1 MFGWNIA
8 RLAEVMVSK
17 WFIRRACKF
26 LLKKKLGKFI
36 LGDIDLD
43 QLNVQLIN
51 GTIQLSNLALNV
63 DYVNQKF
70 GASAAVIVKEGSIG
84 SLLIKM
90 PWNGKGCEVV
100 VDELELVLAPCAGN
114 KKQAPEETSVPHQDG
129 KNYNSQGMGKLEHE
143 VVDQSALSTSLEVHE
158 GVKTIAKMVKRLLS
172 SFHVLVKKL
181 LVAFDPCLEKNESKS
196 RIDRALVL
204 RIAEIE
210 GGTCTSEDDGNP
222 QNFLGICQLTNFVK
236 LQGAI
241 FELLKMDG
249 IDDQTRVAF
258 DPGTTSGGCISA
270 CTSNVTT
277 PILMGERGG
286 FSGTLKLSIPWRNG
300 SLDMRKVDADV
311 YIDPMELKVSPNSI
325 QWLLYLS
332 DLFRISGEDGH
343 MLQCQSPALGTI
355 SFSNDKLNRIDS
367 AASEFYSSVEA
378 ESGTDALLPGSQF
391 ISDWVPLS
399 KDGDQRDGEEPD
411 FGTSIDQFFECLDE
425 MRSSQSALGNSG
437 MWNWTYSVFSTITA
451 ASNLASGS
459 LHISA
464 EQQHVETNFKSTIA
478 GISVLFSLNDE
489 DTRPAHDLKNEKIN
503 ICSSVHYLTAECQH
517 ILLVLEVCH
526 RETKFEATVEHIEV
540 ADHFSPALM
549 DFDLHG
555 RCPQVCDQN
564 LSILNLQADVQG
576 ALPLC
581 VISPKDPDTAIS
593 PGLVDPDSSF
603 SVLDSTP
610 SRTTD
615 TVVAKDDIV
624 RVTLL
629 KTSGTSHLRFISS
642 SSYLDGNLIVQ
653 PSFVLKLPPFI
664 LWVNFHLIS
673 MVLDLSKDIEKSH
686 EVNVT
691 MNDFSSRTTND
702 EHIGEVKRS
711 ASTYVATVAPKQS
724 LKGNIFVPIARVI
737 LCFPFDNFQ
746 VGNYLFWN
754 QFIALDF
761 SSPSVS
767 NNELNQDTSLIQY
780 SSFQKSHS
788 STNSCAV
795 HLNVGNLDIYLITSA
810 SDDNSGA
817 NPLQRRK
824 FFAEHILSILNG
836 IGCFSVISMHWQDGS
851 VTGPQIANTAKL
863 LATSEDLRSR
873 KKLEGKGY
881 VFATFSMVEDID
893 STRQEMVQSS
903 AFLIHVRL
911 SPVTI
916 NLGASQ
922 YRTFLRLLKQAADD
936 LSHFTS
942 DSPQIGED
950 DLVSQTSIVVEC
962 DSVEVLASLDAV
974 EENKGSIQQELAG
987 SWHHLKLKILKLEML
1002 SVSNIGGL
1010 KDANF
1015 LWIAHGEGK
1024 LWGSIT
1030 GAPGQELLLIS
1041 CSNSTMRR
1049 GDGEGSNALSSRF
1062 AGSDIIHMWD
1072 PESCHSFTSI
1082 TIRCGTIVGIG
1093 GRLDWFGSI
1102 FSFFSMPSSE
1112 SEKATDK
1119 NSEEGNFGRSESGG
1133 SSFILNLVDIGL
1145 SYEPFAKNSVVHEGS
1160 ESEFDAMQ
1168 EKEEKYEEHIS
1179 ALLSASSFSLSNMT
1193 KVNCSEIGYKIRLQ
1207 DLGLLICAASGP
1219 ESGLGTYSVEHLRK
1233 LGYVKVAGLGLLEA
1247 ILKTNCNDGLL
1258 WEIESCESHIFVD
1271 TCHDTTSALMR
1282 LAAQFQRLFAPDVE
1296 ESIVHLQTRWNN
1308 VQRAQRGNDI
1318 NDETIVFSSDYEP
1331 STSQVLISD
1340 AEAKNSQRPFG
1351 LMDEICE
1358 DAFHLDANTS
1368 GQSQSC
1374 GSLLNASFEGSPLG
1388 EACNFQKESPEILSD
1403 ELCSSGPVP
1412 EIGFDSNQ
1420 SSSFQKGCP
1429 PELIEGYCWAE
1440 PRSLSEL
1447 SVSSQLLSDILS
1459 HKPENT
1465 SHGDI
1470 GRKYSGWYNE
1480 DSLRIVENHISD
1492 VNEQNGPEQSAGF
1505 HVSSDRRRPDNCK
1518 KAKGRAVFKNMN
1530 VRWRMY
1536 AGSDWLDLGNALH
1549 ATCTARRDTT
1559 SCLELELS
1567 EMDFQYDIFADGD
1580 VCVSKLSLSI
1590 QDFHLYDNSR
1600 DAPWK
1605 LVLGLY
1611 HSRNHPRGSSSKAF
1625 KLDLEAVRPDPST
1638 PLEEYRLCIA
1648 LLPMLLHLHQGQL
1661 DFLISFFGGKSLPM
1675 DQSSHVPLDLEEPK
1689 VLVTRDGCYGG
1700 RSIAEEALLPYF
1712 QASGLYSVYK
1722 FDIWPLLVRV
1732 DYSPSHVDL
1741 AALRGGKYVELV
1753 NLIPWKGVELQL
1765 KHVHA
1770 VGIYGWRS
1778 VCETIVGEWLE
1789 DISQNQIHKLLRG
1802 LPTIRSIVAVG
1813 SGAAKLVSLPIKN
1826 YKKDR
1831 RLLKGMQ
1838 RGTIAFLRS
1847 ISLEAVGL
1855 GVHLA
1860 AGAHEILLQAEYIM
1874 TSIPP
1879 SVPWHAQSRVR
1890 TNVRSN
1896 QPKSAKQGIR
1906 LACESLSDG
1915 LGKSASALVRT
1926 PLKTY
1931 RRGDGAGSA
1940 LVTAVKAAPVAAIA
1954 PASATARAVRY
1965 TLLGVRNSLDP
1976 EHKKESMEKYLGPS
1990 QPWEHS

>member
-1 MFGWNIA
+1 MFRWNIA
-8 RLAEVMVSK
+8 RSAEKMVSK

-43 QLNVQLIN
+43 QLNVQLSD
-51 GTIQLSNLALNV
+51 GTIQLSDLALNV

-84 SLLIKM
+84 LLLIKM
-90 PWNGKGCEVV
+90 PWKGRGCEVV
-100 VDELELVLAPCAGN
+100 VDELELVLAPCDRN
-114 KKQAPEETSVPHQDG
+114 KEQALEETSVPCQDG
-129 KNYNSQGMGKLEHE
+129 KNYNFPGKGRLEHE
-143 VVDQSALSTSLEVHE
+143 AVDQSTTPTSLEVHE
-158 GVKTIAKMVKRLLS
+158 GVKTIAKMVKHLLS
-172 SFHVLVKKL
+172 SFHVVVKKL
-181 LVAFDPCLEKNESKS
+181 LVAFDPCLEKNESKT
-196 RIDRALVL
+196 RIGRALVL
-204 RIAEIE
+204 RITGIE
-210 GGTCTSEDDGNP
+210 VGTRTSEDAGNSD
-222 QNFLGICQLTNFVK
+222 NFLGTSQLTSFVK
-236 LQGAI
+236 FQGAI
-241 FELLKMDG
+241 FELLKMDDV
-249 IDDQTRVAF
+249 DDQTQVTF
-258 DPGTTSGGCISA
+258 DPGTASGGCISG

-277 PILMGERGG
+277 PILMGEHGG

-300 SLDMRKVDADV
+300 SLDMHKVDADV
-311 YIDPMELKVSPNSI
+311 YIDPMELKFTPSSI
-325 QWLLYLS
+325 QWLLYLW
-332 DLFRISGEDGH
+332 DLFMILVEDGH
-343 MLQCQSPALGTI
+343 MSQCQSTAVGTT
-355 SFSNDKLNRIDS
+355 SSVNDKLKTIDS
-367 AASEFYSSVEA
+367 PASEFYSSVGE
-378 ESGTDALLPGSQF
+378 ESGRDALVPGSQF

-411 FGTSIDQFFECLDE
+411 FGASIDQFFECLDE

-459 LHISA
+459 LHIST
-464 EQQHVETNFKSTIA
+464 EQQHVETNFKATIA

-489 DTRPAHDLKNEKIN
+489 DTRPAHDLNNEKIN
-503 ICSSVHYLTAECQH
+503 ICSSAHYLTAECQH
-517 ILLVLEVCH
+517 ILLILEVCP

-540 ADHFSPALM
+540 ADHFSPAVM
-549 DFDLHG
+549 EFGLHG
-555 RCPQVCDQN
+555 RCTQVHDQN
-564 LSILNLQADVQG
+564 LSILNMQADVQG
-576 ALPLC
+576 ALPPC
-581 VISPKDPDTAIS
+581 VISPKEPDTAIS
-593 PGLVDPDSSF
+593 PGLVDPNSAFTVSDI
-603 SVLDSTP
+603 TA

-615 TVVAKDDIV
+615 TVAAKEDVV

-629 KTSGTSHLRFISS
+629 KTSGTSHLRFSSS
-642 SSYLDGNLIVQ
+642 SSYLDGSLIGQ
-653 PSFVLKLPPFI
+653 TSFVLKLPPFI
-664 LWVNFHLIS
+664 LWVNFHLIRV
-673 MVLDLSKDIEKSH
+673 VLDLSKDIERSSK
-686 EVNVT
+686 VNVT
-691 MNDFSSRTTND
+691 MNDYAIRTTND
-702 EHIGEVKRS
+702 EQNREVKRNPS
-711 ASTYVATVAPKQS
+711 NYIATLAPKQS

-737 LCFPFDNFQ
+737 LCFPFDNGRE
-746 VGNYLFWN
+746 VGSYLFWN

-767 NNELNQDTSLIQY
+767 NNGLNQDIYSIQD

-788 STNSCAV
+788 STNSRAV

-810 SDDNSGA
+810 HDDNSGT
-817 NPLQRRK
+817 NHLQRPK
-824 FFAEHILSILNG
+824 FCAENIMSVMNG
-836 IGCFSVISMHWQDGS
+836 SNCSSVISMHWQDGS
-851 VTGPQIANTAKL
+851 VTGPQILKTAKL
-863 LATSEDLRSR
+863 LATSEDLRSS
-873 KKLEGKGY
+873 KKLRGKGY
-881 VFATFSMVEDID
+881 VFATFNTAEDID
-893 STRQEMVQSS
+893 STRQEIVQSS
-903 AFLIHVRL
+903 AFLIHVHL

-916 NLGASQ
+916 NLSASQ
-922 YRTFLRLLKQAADD
+922 YRSFIHLLKQAADD
-936 LSHFTS
+936 LSCFTS
-942 DSPQIGED
+942 DSPQTGED
-950 DLVSQTSIVVEC
+950 DSVSQTSIVVEC
-962 DSVEVLASLDAV
+962 DSLEVLVCLDVV
-974 EENKGSIQQELAG
+974 EENKGSVQQELPG
-987 SWHHLKLKILKLEML
+987 SWHHLKLKIMKLEL
-1002 SVSNIGGL
+1002 LAVSNIGGL
-1010 KDANF
+1010 KDASF
-1015 LWIAHGEGK
+1015 LWVAHGKGK

-1049 GDGEGSNALSSRF
+1049 GNGEGSNALSSRF

-1082 TIRCGTIVGIG
+1082 TVRCGTIVGIG

-1102 FSFFSMPSSE
+1102 FSFFTVPSAE

-1119 NSEEGNFGRSESGG
+1119 NPDEGNFGRSESGG
-1133 SSFILNLVDIGL
+1133 SSFVLNLEDIGL
-1145 SYEPFAKNSVVHEGS
+1145 SYEPFAKNSVVNHEGS
-1160 ESEFDAMQ
+1160 ESEFDPVQA
-1168 EKEEKYEEHIS
+1168 KEEKYEQHIS
-1179 ALLSASSFSLSNMT
+1179 ALLSASSFSLSNTT
-1193 KVNCSEIGYKIRLQ
+1193 KVNCSDIEYKIRLQ
-1207 DLGLLICAASGP
+1207 DLGLLICAASGL
-1219 ESGLGTYSVEHLRK
+1219 ENDLGTYSVEHLRK
-1233 LGYVKVAGLGLLEA
+1233 LGYVKVAGLELLEA
-1247 ILKTNCNDGLL
+1247 ILKTNCSDGLL
-1258 WEIESCESHIFVD
+1258 WEIESHESHIFVD

-1282 LAAQFQRLFAPDVE
+1282 LLAQFQRLFAPDVE

-1308 VQRAQRGNDI
+1308 VQQAQRGNEI
-1318 NDETIVFSSDYEP
+1318 NDEATVFSSDSEP

-1340 AEAKNSQRPFG
+1340 AEAKNSQGLFG

-1368 GQSQSC
+1368 GQPPSF
-1374 GSLLNASFEGSPLG
+1374 GSPLNASFEGSPLG
-1388 EACNFQKESPEILSD
+1388 EACNFQRESPKILSD
-1403 ELCSSGPVP
+1403 DLCFSGPVP
-1412 EIGFDSNQ
+1412 EIGFDSNP
-1420 SSSFQKGCP
+1420 FQNGCS
-1429 PELIEGYCWAE
+1429 PELIEGYCWADLR
-1440 PRSLSEL
+1440 PLSEL
-1447 SVSSQLLSDILS
+1447 SVSSQPLSDNLS
-1459 HKPENT
+1459 HKSENT
-1465 SHGDI
+1465 SHRDI
-1470 GRKYSGWYNE
+1470 GRKHGGWYKE
-1480 DSLRIVENHISD
+1480 ASLKIVENHISD
-1492 VNEQNGPEQSAGF
+1492 VSEQNGPEQSAGL
-1505 HVSSDRRRPDNCK
+1505 HGSSNCRRPD
-1518 KAKGRAVFKNMN
+1518 KAKGRAVFKNMK

-1549 ATCTARRDTT
+1549 SMSTPRRDTT

-1567 EMDFQYDIFADGD
+1567 KMDFQYDIFPDGD

-1590 QDFHLYDNSR
+1590 QDFHLCDNSR

-1605 LVLGLY
+1605 QVLGLY

-1625 KLDLEAVRPDPST
+1625 KMDLEAVRPDPST
-1638 PLEEYRLCIA
+1638 PLEEYRLHIA

-1661 DFLISFFGGKSLPM
+1661 DFLISFFGGKSSPM
-1675 DQSSHVPLDLEEPK
+1675 DQSSHISQDSEKPK
-1689 VLVTRDGCYGG
+1689 VLVTRDNCCGG
-1700 RSIAEEALLPYF
+1700 HCIAEEALLPYF
-1712 QASGLYSVYK
+1712 QK

-1753 NLIPWKGVELQL
+1753 NLVPWKGVELQL

-1770 VGIYGWRS
+1770 VGVYGWSS
-1778 VCETIVGEWLE
+1778 VCETIIGEWLE

-1879 SVPWHAQSRVR
+1879 SVPWNAQSRVR
-1890 TNVRSN
+1890 MNVRSN
-1896 QPKSAKQGIR
+1896 QPKNAKQGIR
-1906 LACESLSDG
+1906 RAYESLSDG

-1931 RRGDGAGSA
+1931 QRGEGAGSA

-1954 PASATARAVRY
+1954 PASAAARAVHY

-1990 QPWEHS
+1990 RHNKEKSQFY